1 MENNLSDNRA
11 EKVTASSK
19 HRWAEHGGALV
30 LCGRAGNSACKKLLG
45 ACANTT
51 AFFFFRE
58 KRMVVKDTVKD
69 RTLVAEDDNNP
80 TLVCLLPFVKQGIS
94 AAL

>member
-1 MENNLSDNRA
+1 
-11 EKVTASSK
+11 
-19 HRWAEHGGALV
+19 
-30 LCGRAGNSACKKLLG
+30 
-45 ACANTT
+45 
-51 AFFFFRE
+51 
-58 KRMVVKDTVKD
+58 MVVKDTVKD